1 MDNEANIQR
10 YSLSLG
16 NILAVSG
23 GIGFSRMILRVSEDT
38 RVAVSEL
45 EIDFNYITLKA
56 DTYMILD
63 PPNLLATSNLWFELD
78 SASTGVVEI
87 LRC

>member
-1 MDNEANIQR
+1 MDNKANIQR
-10 YSLSLG
+10 YSLTLG

-23 GIGFSRMILRVSEDT
+23 GIGYGRIILRVSEDT
-38 RVAVSEL
+38 RVSVSEL
-45 EIDFNYITLKA
+45 EIDFNYILLKA
-56 DTYMILD
+56 DTYILLD

-78 SASTGVVEI
+78 SAATGVVEI